1 MKKIVL
7 SQLFLLLFFASLFIL
22 NDVYTRFGI
31 GIYVNVVT
39 FILIVIVVLS
49 ITLIPP
55 IRTLNL
61 YYLILISTIL
71 YIITRVI
78 PHLSPNIKP
87 YIEFAFEYVILM
99 FSIFLA
105 IQNNH
110 AMDEI
115 KIKLDIFNIPKTKH
129 QILDLLETSDSIEL
143 EFNRARRYNYP
154 ISIIVIKL
162 RSQIQD
168 SGKRLE
174 DPQKTYNRKL
184 AYKQLVY
191 QLIKSLD
198 DFVREFDQIIKID
211 DQKQVLVL
219 CPETDEEHAKKL
231 VDRLYEKV
239 FTSMDLNPE
248 IEVALFPKDGPT
260 FHSIL
265 SIIDSKKVD

>member
-1 MKKIVL
+1 M
-7 SQLFLLLFFASLFIL
+7 

-174 DPQKTYNRKL
+174 DPQKTYN
-184 AYKQLVY
+184 
-191 QLIKSLD
+191 
-198 DFVREFDQIIKID
+198 
-211 DQKQVLVL
+211 QKQVLVL